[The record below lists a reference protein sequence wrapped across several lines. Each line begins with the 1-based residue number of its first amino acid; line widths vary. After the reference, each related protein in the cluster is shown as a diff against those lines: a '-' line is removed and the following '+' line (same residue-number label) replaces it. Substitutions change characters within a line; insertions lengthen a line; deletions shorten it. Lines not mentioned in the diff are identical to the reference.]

1 MVLEV
6 GPNFLEGM
14 RPVHLPTHPQVS
26 SPQGPAWGKMEVLVA
41 LGALPSTHTHS
52 PDLHLSTHREVPS
65 RPMLTLSEPAPS
77 FPVSEPRPYSSHAL

>member
-41 LGALPSTHTHS
+41 LGALPSTHTHTHLICIYLLTGRS
-52 PDLHLSTHREVPS
+52 PADPC
-65 RPMLTLSEPAPS
+65 
-77 FPVSEPRPYSSHAL
+77 